1 MHTLSMRVLN
11 VSAAL
16 REDPEAFEKAKEN
29 PQIDLFFESKAQPWG
44 KMNRT
49 TEISLP
55 KQCLQGPTGAFTS
68 LSKLGAALGIAGLAR
83 SLLDYAKSEALAGIV
98 RKLSAGQSN
107 FQAERFNMIE
117 VPVAVFQD
125 PDSHTMHK
133 LRCTG
138 ESAFQGGDPRND
150 WVWVEVGKGLGATG
164 DLRGRLPGQLRGLFK
179 LRDPSNVCVSHRLAV
194 VELLWP
200 VNGGVS
206 DPYDTLIRV

>member
-83 SLLDYAKSEALAGIV
+83 SL
-98 RKLSAGQSN
+98 
-107 FQAERFNMIE
+107 
-117 VPVAVFQD
+117 
-125 PDSHTMHK
+125 
-133 LRCTG
+133 
-138 ESAFQGGDPRND
+138 
-150 WVWVEVGKGLGATG
+150 
-164 DLRGRLPGQLRGLFK
+164 
-179 LRDPSNVCVSHRLAV
+179 
-194 VELLWP
+194 
-200 VNGGVS
+200 
-206 DPYDTLIRV
+206 